1 MEARHEEEKSSAA
14 AGGRSDA
21 NRQSGSSPPIRS
33 RKVVEAAE
41 ALIAGG
47 LPVLALN
54 PKAKVPLGRHAPH
67 GFKSATTDVRVA
79 EGWFVASPDANLG
92 IAPPVSVL
100 VLDVDPRHGGSDTLA
115 SLTTKQGPLPQTV
128 TATTGAKEA
137 GQHYYF
143 ACPAELEI
151 TNKSPAPGL
160 DIKGHGDGYLVAPPS
175 VHPDGG
181 SYRWAKGRAPG
192 EIAMAQAPRWLLDL
206 VSTQK
211 TKPNGHDRDK
221 DANWAAKLWKEG
233 SPAGQQ
239 RTDLTRL
246 VGYYI
251 KQRQPDDVIVESV
264 WTLVSTRFTNFDPQH
279 PWMRDDIE
287 QLVQSI
293 MEADTTRRP
302 KRWKWA
308 SEIES
313 EAIAWLW
320 KRQLAEGKLT
330 IWAGDPG
337 VAKSAISVDIAARIS
352 KGRPFPDEPAGTRHE
367 PRNVLIISF
376 EDGAEDTIKPR
387 LRAAD
392 ADMERVAIFPL
403 ESAPSVT
410 QEVPVILDAL
420 RELEPALVIIDP
432 LSSGMTGGV
441 DSHKNTAVR
450 EALRPLIAALKTTRT
465 AGLVIEHLNK
475 NEKGDRAI
483 YRLNGSVAFGAMARF
498 VSIAGPDPL
507 RKEDRHAHVLAPT
520 KENLCASRGALR
532 YSTSSTSLHATDV
545 EPALQDIVKVQWD
558 GPSDATAEDLLTRP
572 GTSQGRR
579 MVDEAT
585 EVLRETLKKG
595 PQKVSDLENVRVG
608 YGISPWAWRAA
619 RERLGVT
626 TKRHGYGPGSYI
638 IWELP
643 PEVDWDAVM
652 PPTPREQREC
662 GS

>member
-1 MEARHEEEKSSAA
+1 MEARHQEEKSSAA

-33 RKVVEAAE
+33 RKVVEAGE
-41 ALIAGG
+41 ALIASG
-47 LPVLALN
+47 LPVLALK
-54 PKAKVPLGRHAPH
+54 PKAKDPLGRHAPH
-67 GFKSATTDVRVA
+67 GFKSATTDVTVA
-79 EGWFVASPDANLG
+79 RSWFVASPDANLG
-92 IAPPVSVL
+92 IAPSVGVL
-100 VLDVDPRHGGSDTLA
+100 VLDVDPRHGGTDTLA
-115 SLTTKQGPLPQTV
+115 SLTAKHGTLPETV
-128 TATTGAKEA
+128 TAITGATLSGE
-137 GQHYYF
+137 HYYF
-143 ACPAELEI
+143 TCPAELEI
-151 TNKSPAPGL
+151 ANKKPAPGL

-175 VHPDGG
+175 IHPDGG

-192 EIAMAQAPRWLLDL
+192 EIPMARAPRWLLDL
-206 VSTQK
+206 VSTQNA
-211 TKPNGHDRDK
+211 KPNGHDRDK

-251 KQRQPDDVIVESV
+251 KQGQPEDVIVESV
-264 WTLVSTRFTNFDPQH
+264 WMLVSTRFTNFDPQR
-279 PWMRDDIE
+279 PWTRDDIG

-293 MEADTTRRP
+293 KEADTTRRP
-302 KRWKWA
+302 RRWKRA
-308 SEIES
+308 SEIVS
-313 EAIAWLW
+313 EPIAWLW
-320 KRQLAEGKLT
+320 KGQLAEGKLT

-337 VAKSAISVDIAARIS
+337 VAKSAISVDIAAGIS
-352 KGRPFPDEPAGTRHE
+352 RGRPFPEEPAGTRHE
-367 PRNVLIISF
+367 PRNVLILSF

-403 ESAPSVT
+403 EFAPSVT

-450 EALRPLIAALKTTRT
+450 EALQPLIAALKMTRT

-475 NEKGDRAI
+475 NEKGDRAL

-532 YSTSSTSLHATDV
+532 YSTSSTDLPATDV

-558 GPSDATAEDLLTRP
+558 GTSEATAEDLLTRP
-572 GTSQGRR
+572 RSSQSRK

-619 RERLGVT
+619 RERLGAT
-626 TKRHGYGPGSYI
+626 IKRHGFGQGSYI
-638 IWELP
+638 TWELP

-652 PPTPREQREC
+652 AAGTTRAA
-662 GS
+662 

>member
-21 NRQSGSSPPIRS
+21 NRQSGSSPPVRS
-33 RKVVEAAE
+33 GKVVEAAE
-41 ALIAGG
+41 ALIARG

-54 PKAKVPLGRHAPH
+54 PKAKDPLGRHAPH
-67 GFKSATTDVRVA
+67 GFKSATTDVTVA
-79 EGWFVASPDANLG
+79 RSWFVTSPHANIG
-92 IAPPVSVL
+92 IAPPVGVL
-100 VLDVDPRHGGSDTLA
+100 VLDVDPRHGGTKTLT
-115 SLTTKQGPLPQTV
+115 SLTAKHGALPETV
-128 TATTGAKEA
+128 TAITGAKEE

-143 ACPAELEI
+143 ACPTDLEI
-151 TNKSPAPGL
+151 TKKSPAPGL

-175 VHPDGG
+175 IHPEGG

-192 EIAMAQAPRWLLDL
+192 EIAMAPAPRWLLDL

-211 TKPNGHDRDK
+211 AKPNGHDRDK
-221 DANWAAKLWKEG
+221 DANWIATLLRDG

-251 KQRQPDDVIVESV
+251 KLGQPDDVIVENV
-264 WTLVSTRFTNFDPQH
+264 WMLVSTRFTNSDPDH
-279 PWMRDDIE
+279 PWTRDEIE

-293 MEADTTRRP
+293 RAADTTHRP
-302 KRWKWA
+302 RRWKRA
-308 SEIES
+308 AEIVSEP
-313 EAIAWLW
+313 IAWLW
-320 KRQLAEGKLT
+320 KGQLAEGKLT

-352 KGRPFPDEPAGTRHE
+352 TGRPFPDEPAGTRHE

-387 LRAAD
+387 LRAAG
-392 ADMERVAIFPL
+392 ADMERVFIFPL

-410 QEVPVILDAL
+410 QEVPVILEAL

-475 NEKGDRAI
+475 NEKGFRAI
-483 YRLNGSVAFGAMARF
+483 YRLNGSVAFVGMARF

-507 RKEDRHAHVLAPT
+507 RKEERHAHVLAPT

-532 YSTSSTSLHATDV
+532 YSTSSTNLAATDV

-558 GPSDATAEDLLTRP
+558 GSSDATAEDLLTRP

-585 EVLRETLKKG
+585 EVLRGALETG
-595 PQKVSDLENVRVG
+595 PQKVTDLEKERVG
-608 YGISPWAWRAA
+608 RGINSWAWRRAA
-619 RERLGVT
+619 RERLKVT
-626 TKRHGYGPGSYI
+626 IKRHGFGQGSHI
-638 IWELP
+638 TWELP
-643 PEVDWDAVM
+643 PDLDWDAVIAAN
-652 PPTPREQREC
+652 TTRAA
-662 GS
+662 